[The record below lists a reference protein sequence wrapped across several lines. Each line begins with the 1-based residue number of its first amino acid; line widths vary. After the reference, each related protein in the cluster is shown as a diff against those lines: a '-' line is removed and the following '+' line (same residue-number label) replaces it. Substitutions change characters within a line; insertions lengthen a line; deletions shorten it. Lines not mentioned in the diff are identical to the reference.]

1 VNLGEKILLGGL
13 LAAWLIPIGL
23 AWPQRRISP
32 LWAWIRIV
40 AAVWMFSV
48 LELMVWVPLARNL
61 NWWFYAGLAI
71 YLARFLI
78 KRKPAPENSK

>member
-1 VNLGEKILLGGL
+1 MNLGEKILVGVL
-13 LAAWLIPIGL
+13 LAAWLMPINV

-48 LELMVWVPLARNL
+48 FELMVWFPGTPNL
-61 NWWFYAGLAI
+61 NWWLYTGIGI
-71 YLARFLI
+71 YIARFLI
-78 KRKPAPENSK
+78 KRKLAPESSN